1 MNEDAQVNRDTDAG
15 TSSGAHEDAD
25 GVRAKGGGPA
35 GNATVVLD
43 VSQWKYLS
51 AESPDP
57 QMHAILSV
65 EAHGT
70 RSGGGARPA
79 LAQVL
84 VLDCSGSMGY
94 PQEKLRAAHQA
105 AVAALRMLPDGTPF
119 AVVQGTRSADMIYP
133 AAPAMVRADPR
144 QRAAA
149 EAAVHRLVAGGG
161 TCFGSWLDLARRL
174 LARADAPIGHVLLV
188 TDGKNQ
194 HDGAMP
200 LTEVLEAC
208 AGRFVCDAWG
218 IGDGWDARELL
229 RITGRLHGQAS
240 AVREAAE
247 LPHAYERLMRRLLVK
262 SVPEVVVSVRPVP
275 GAKVR
280 YLKQVFPTRTD
291 LAPVGAGPDGTL
303 RFVTRAWGD
312 EARRYHLCLAAD
324 PVGRPRGED
333 LQLAVVSVD
342 VPGGDGVEVT
352 PPLPC
357 VVHWTDDAALSGHSD
372 VHVEH
377 FELHRMVADAVRAA
391 TDAHRGGLREAAERH
406 LGTAVRLA
414 RRIGPGEP
422 LDWLEPLVDLDGVE
436 EGRVRLRPGVA
447 AIDFEHALIGSARST
462 YTPGPADGSAP
473 ACSAIST
480 DDVRDA
486 VPATA
491 PANCPNC
498 GERTDA
504 TGNFCTSCSAALR
517 RRP

>member
-1 MNEDAQVNRDTDAG
+1 MNEDAQVNRDAHAG
-15 TSSGAHEDAD
+15 TSPGRHEDAD
-25 GVRAKGGGPA
+25 GVRAKGGGP
-35 GNATVVLD
+35 GGTATVGLD

-65 EAHGT
+65 EANGT
-70 RSGGGARPA
+70 RSAGGASPA

-119 AVVQGTRSADMIYP
+119 AVVQGTRSAEMIYP
-133 AAPAMVRADPR
+133 TATAMVRADPR

-174 LARADAPIGHVLLV
+174 LARADAPIGHVLLL

-200 LTEVLEAC
+200 LTDVLEAC

-218 IGDGWDARELL
+218 VGDGWDARELL

-247 LPHAYERLMRRLLVK
+247 LPREYERLMRRLLAR
-262 SVPEVVVSVRPVP
+262 SIPEVVVSVRPVP
-275 GAKVR
+275 GAEVR

-291 LAPVGAGPDGTL
+291 LSPVGAGPDGTL

-333 LQLAVVSVD
+333 LQLAVVSVG
-342 VPGGDGVEVT
+342 VPGGDGVDVP

-377 FELHRMVADAVRAA
+377 FELHRQVADAVRAA
-391 TDAHRGGLREAAERH
+391 TDAHRGGRRDVAERH

-414 RRIGPGEP
+414 RDIGPGEP

-447 AIDFEHALIGSARST
+447 AVDFEIALLESARSVL
-462 YTPGPADGSAP
+462 TPVPADGSTP
-473 ACSAIST
+473 ADSAISA
-480 DDVRDA
+480 DEVRDA
-486 VPATA
+486 VPATV
-491 PANCPNC
+491 PASCPSC
-498 GERTDA
+498 GNHTDA
-504 TGNFCTSCSAALR
+504 TGHFCTSCSAALR
-517 RRP
+517 GRP